1 MEPIT
6 VSRARTLT
14 IGTLSNLT
22 GVNIETIR
30 YYERINLMTKPPR
43 TAGGHRSY
51 QPEHVGR
58 LHFIRRAR
66 ELGFGIGDIR
76 TLLTLALRTSSSC
89 AEAREIA
96 ATHLA
101 DVRAKRDDLAKLE
114 KVLTGTIEQCDTQC
128 CGTSLP
134 PCPVL
139 EILEA

>member
-6 VSRARTLT
+6 ASRARTLT
-14 IGTLSNLT
+14 IGALSNLT

-43 TAGGHRSY
+43 TAGGHRNY
-51 QPEHVGR
+51 QPEHVRR
-58 LHFIRRAR
+58 LHFIKRAR

-76 TLLTLALRTSSSC
+76 TLLTLALRTSRSC
-89 AEAREIA
+89 ADAREIA
-96 ATHLA
+96 ATYLA

-114 KVLTGTIEQCDTQC
+114 KVLTVTIEQCDMQC

-139 EILEA
+139 EILQA